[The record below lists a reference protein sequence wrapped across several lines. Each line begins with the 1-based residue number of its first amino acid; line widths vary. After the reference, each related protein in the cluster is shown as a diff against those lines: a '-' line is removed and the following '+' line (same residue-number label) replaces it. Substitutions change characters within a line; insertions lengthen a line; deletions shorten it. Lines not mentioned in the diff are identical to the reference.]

1 MDRTPHDSRRRAS
14 QPGDGPI
21 FTPSITRAAYR
32 AHRSGASIRIF
43 TASPAGG
50 PASASPGAGARTWV
64 PSAAATS
71 RAMPMCESASGRFGV
86 TFTSRST
93 SSSASAFAMGVP
105 GATVRSRISRPL
117 ASSESPSSFAEQSM
131 PEDSTPRSFAFSIF
145 VPPGRTVP
153 TVASGTTSPT
163 W

>member
-1 MDRTPHDSRRRAS
+1 MRTLTAPEA
-14 QPGDGPI
+14 GP
-21 FTPSITRAAYR
+21 PCSATR
-32 AHRSGASIRIF
+32 
-43 TASPAGG
+43 
-50 PASASPGAGARTWV
+50 GAGARTLP

-71 RAMPMCESASGRFGV
+71 RAIPRCESASGRFGV

-93 SSSASAFAMGVP
+93 SSSPSAFAMGVP
-105 GATVRSRISRPL
+105 GATARSRMRRPL
-117 ASSESPSSFAEQSM
+117 ASVASPSSFAEQSI
-131 PEDSTPRSFAFSIF
+131 PDDSTPRSFAFSIF